1 MGPFG
6 TSNARLDLAQ
16 IEFERDFELPAI
28 LRMLRRRV
36 DVLQKY
42 SALGAEQ
49 AREAARKARREKG
62 MLGAFAEDLGALLRL
77 LRAWVKGQYRV
88 VPWKTI
94 ILALVAVIYFV
105 DPFDLVPDFVP
116 LVGYVDDKNALVAMA
131 IVVSDLL
138 AARVWH
144 VGLFI
149 VATSRHGTGLA
160 QELYDGLEAWAAANG
175 ATWLRLG
182 VVKGNARA
190 ERFWERQGFIQV
202 RLWHDVKMGRLT
214 NTLRT
219 MVKPLTG
226 ESIEIYLSRVERDR
240 PEAEPD
246 T

>member
-1 MGPFG
+1 MCFRLLVLSVLPAPVPEGPVS
-6 TSNARLDLAQ
+6 TT
-16 IEFERDFELPAI
+16 ELPASPVQG
-28 LRMLRRRV
+28 LRTVELTPEHEPL
-36 DVLQKY
+36 LQ
-42 SALGAEQ
+42 
-49 AREAARKARREKG
+49 RFFEANP
-62 MLGAFAEDLGALLRL
+62 LYF
-77 LRAWVKGQYRV
+77 
-88 VPWKTI
+88 
-94 ILALVAVIYFV
+94 VAVNGEPATPNEAHEEIRGELPSGWPYTKKW
-105 DPFDLVPDFVP
+105 

-138 AARVWH
+138 AASVWH

-160 QELYDGLEAWAAANG
+160 QELYEGLEAWAAANG

>member
-1 MGPFG
+1 MSA
-6 TSNARLDLAQ
+6 T
-16 IEFERDFELPAI
+16 ELPASPVQG
-28 LRMLRRRV
+28 LHTVELTSECEPL
-36 DVLQKY
+36 LQRFFEENPLY
-42 SALGAEQ
+42 
-49 AREAARKARREKG
+49 
-62 MLGAFAEDLGALLRL
+62 F
-77 LRAWVKGQYRV
+77 
-88 VPWKTI
+88 
-94 ILALVAVIYFV
+94 VAVNGEPAAPNEAHEEIRGELPAGWPYTKKW
-105 DPFDLVPDFVP
+105 
-116 LVGYVDDKNALVAMA
+116 LVGYLDDKNALVAMA

-138 AARVWH
+138 AASVWH

-160 QELYDGLEAWAAANG
+160 QELYEGLEAWAAANG

-219 MVKPLTG
+219 MVKPLTS

-240 PEAEPD
+240 PEAEPE